1 MTPFLFHSGR
11 ARCLSTRRVLAAL
24 SLALGVGVP
33 MSAFA
38 LLQTSNDRTPTWTMF
53 KVHAMGDAERGAF
66 LGLGLFCQFP
76 EQYPPKVPNPRW
88 ETERPMRPHFVE
100 HLNPK
105 FMGCK
110 IRPFVE
116 LPQFTDFKIP
126 TEYEF
131 EFEKQLPPGFE
142 PYRTGERTARILTN
156 LKESRGRQLAVPELA
171 GTPDQQVVLRFSI
184 FGKQL
189 SQIGFRIDSGYS
201 LRFYEY
207 DRTAADKPPYVF
219 RQWGTP

>member
-1 MTPFLFHSGR
+1 MTFFLFHVGC
-11 ARCLSTRRVLAAL
+11 ARRLSMRRVLATLA
-24 SLALGVGVP
+24 LALGA
-33 MSAFA
+33 SASLPALA

-53 KVHAMGDAERGAF
+53 KVRAMGDAERGAF

-76 EQYPPKVPNPRW
+76 EQYPPKTPNPRW

-105 FMGCK
+105 FTGCA
-110 IRPFVE
+110 IRPFVV
-116 LPQFTDFKIP
+116 LPQFTDYKIP
-126 TEYEF
+126 AEYEF

-142 PYRTGERTARILTN
+142 PYRTGERTARVPTN
-156 LKESRGRQLAVPELA
+156 LAESRGRQLPVPELA

-189 SQIGFRIDSGYS
+189 SQIGFRIDSRYA
-201 LRFYEY
+201 LRIQEY
-207 DRTAADKPPYVF
+207 DRTAADKPPHVF
-219 RQWGTP
+219 RQWGAP